1 MRPTFLLEEI
11 QNTKATNTSARK
23 SPKNETP
30 KEDAFKSK
38 EPGKV
43 QDTKKPNLET
53 LRPTLFMGDDLKPKK
68 FLKDFVSPKSKNIPD
83 VLNGKANPLT
93 EIKRLQSPSS

>member
-11 QNTKATNTSARK
+11 QNTKATNTQVRK
-23 SPKNETP
+23 SPINEISEEDPIQT
-30 KEDAFKSK
+30 KEQKKA
-38 EPGKV
+38 